1 MPSNI
6 LVMFKIWHHQIY
18 SGIIIYNTN
27 VKEYTFLNKS
37 EHLET

>member
-6 LVMFKIWHHQIY
+6 LVMFTMWHHQIY
-18 SGIIIYNTN
+18 SGIIICNTY

-37 EHLET
+37 EQLET